1 MTSFDTTT
9 NFIDNVDEDNND
21 NADLTNDCL
30 DIIKSNNNG
39 INKTEDVIIN
49 ILQLIK
55 IKLPSNYANK

>member
-9 NFIDNVDEDNND
+9 NFIDNDDEDNND

-39 INKTEDVIIN
+39 INKTEDVII
-49 ILQLIK
+49 I
-55 IKLPSNYANK
+55 